1 MQSLHELERRAE
13 EHRLEAL
20 KKIDALSES
29 SVEQQE
35 LGPTALTDE
44 DGPTK
49 PTAAA
54 AAAASH
60 QQR

>member
-13 EHRLEAL
+13 GHRLEAL

-29 SVEQQE
+29 SEEQPE
-35 LGPTALTDE
+35 IGPRAPTIENGPTEPAVR
-44 DGPTK
+44 
-49 PTAAA
+49 AI
-54 AAAASH
+54 AASH

>member
-1 MQSLHELERRAE
+1 MQLPHEFERRAE
-13 EHRLEAL
+13 VHRLEAL

-35 LGPTALTDE
+35 LGPEALTTE
-44 DGPTK
+44 TGPTE
-49 PTAAA
+49 PIARAV
-54 AAAASH
+54 AASH